1 MWRRIDGADE
11 RCARWCRWLT
21 IGTGML
27 FLLLV
32 TRWHPWRV
40 FDRTGFTNDFYAAQ
54 ARAMVHLRLDVPPS
68 VAGPE
73 GFDIDGTTYVYFGPL
88 LSLVRIPFLLF
99 GHGFDTRLT
108 RISML
113 VGFVAFCTA
122 AHHLALEARRLVTA
136 RRPDRSTERDH
147 ARVAAFVAACAVS
160 PALVL
165 AGWTSVYH
173 ETEMWGAT
181 FCAWTLVHAV
191 RFAHSPTRRD
201 GVLTAVLA
209 SLALLTRATM
219 GFGAAFAAGL
229 VSLLVIAAHRR
240 EPGGRREQRLA
251 IGVIGATTVGA
262 LGHFVTT
269 YVKLGSLVE
278 MPWLQQHLTTVS
290 TTRQAWFAGNG
301 NSFFGTTF
309 LPTTLLQYLRPDA
322 IRFERLV
329 PFIRFGPLA
338 SDVGGYPLETN
349 TPTSSL
355 TVTATVL
362 VVLAVAGCWLL
373 VRWRAW
379 SWVAVLA
386 GAALAALPSFLIG
399 FVAVRYLADM
409 MPMLM
414 VPAAVGALALHL
426 PSRLAARRTVT
437 MGLAGLLL
445 WGMWSNTAFA
455 TWIDQLKNPGFTAL
469 RYSLDAHLF
478 GNPAPSI
485 VLLDA
490 ANPTAHMPHDGS
502 VAIRLGPDG
511 ATCDGVYIAEQG
523 AWAVLE
529 RTNGALRLTGS
540 LTLTGEVTAVAGSDT
555 WTIDATMVD
564 GSVQFSVEGDGIPA
578 AIGAGD
584 DGMAAVAS
592 DEPIDVTIV
601 ADQVTH
607 ELSVSAGGDIV
618 LFSFAVPTGSMVA
631 YDSFAVDADP
641 GDSLCTQ
648 LIARR

>member
-1 MWRRIDGADE
+1 
-11 RCARWCRWLT
+11 
-21 IGTGML
+21 
-27 FLLLV
+27 
-32 TRWHPWRV
+32 
-40 FDRTGFTNDFYAAQ
+40 
-54 ARAMVHLRLDVPPS
+54 
-68 VAGPE
+68 
-73 GFDIDGTTYVYFGPL
+73 
-88 LSLVRIPFLLF
+88 
-99 GHGFDTRLT
+99 
-108 RISML
+108 
-113 VGFVAFCTA
+113 
-122 AHHLALEARRLVTA
+122 
-136 RRPDRSTERDH
+136 
-147 ARVAAFVAACAVS
+147 
-160 PALVL
+160 
-165 AGWTSVYH
+165 
-173 ETEMWGAT
+173 
-181 FCAWTLVHAV
+181 
-191 RFAHSPTRRD
+191 
-201 GVLTAVLA
+201 
-209 SLALLTRATM
+209 
-219 GFGAAFAAGL
+219 
-229 VSLLVIAAHRR
+229 
-240 EPGGRREQRLA
+240 
-251 IGVIGATTVGA
+251 
-262 LGHFVTT
+262 
-269 YVKLGSLVE
+269 
-278 MPWLQQHLTTVS
+278 
-290 TTRQAWFAGNG
+290 
-301 NSFFGTTF
+301 
-309 LPTTLLQYLRPDA
+309 
-322 IRFERLV
+322 
-329 PFIRFGPLA
+329 
-338 SDVGGYPLETN
+338 
-349 TPTSSL
+349 
-355 TVTATVL
+355 
-362 VVLAVAGCWLL
+362 
-373 VRWRAW
+373 
-379 SWVAVLA
+379 
-386 GAALAALPSFLIG
+386 
-399 FVAVRYLADM
+399 
-409 MPMLM
+409 
-414 VPAAVGALALHL
+414 
-426 PSRLAARRTVT
+426 

-564 GSVQFSVEGDGIPA
+564 GGVQFSVEGDGIPA
-578 AIGAGD
+578 AVGAGD